1 MVTDDRGDL
10 DLDLEVG
17 FRLIII
23 SIILEL
29 VCRNAVKYGLSIKH
43 NALEG

>member
-1 MVTDDRGDL
+1 MVTDDRADL
-10 DLDLEVG
+10 NLNLEVG
-17 FRLIII
+17 FRLIT
-23 SIILEL
+23 SLILEL